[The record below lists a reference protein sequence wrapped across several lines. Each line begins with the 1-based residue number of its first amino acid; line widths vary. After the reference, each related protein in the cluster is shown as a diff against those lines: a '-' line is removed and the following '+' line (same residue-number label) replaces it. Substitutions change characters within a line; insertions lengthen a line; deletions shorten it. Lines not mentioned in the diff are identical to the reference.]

1 MNALIWYFLSLFIKT
16 VKMQKIVLSIFEFV
30 HFTRNLSYMALLVF
44 YFFLMVV
51 IHEPQLNHTI
61 QSEVVL

>member
-16 VKMQKIVLSIFEFV
+16 VKMQKIALSIFEFV

-44 YFFLMVV
+44 YFFS
-51 IHEPQLNHTI
+51 NGCNSRATI
-61 QSEVVL
+61 KSHHSE